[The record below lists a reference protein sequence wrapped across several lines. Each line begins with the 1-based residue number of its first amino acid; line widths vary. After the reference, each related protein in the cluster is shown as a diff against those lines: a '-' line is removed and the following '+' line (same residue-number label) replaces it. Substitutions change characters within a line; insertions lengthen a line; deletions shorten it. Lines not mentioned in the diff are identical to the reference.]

1 MWRRFAGQARRE
13 YTPHRD
19 NPYRIFFRM
28 NGPGRTLGVLHYGA
42 IKKAEI
48 LESARLPE
56 VEARERLRVLGMIFS
71 T

>member
-1 MWRRFAGQARRE
+1 MEVAGQARGE
-13 YTPHRD
+13 YTPLQNER
-19 NPYRIFFRM
+19 P
-28 NGPGRTLGVLHYGA
+28 GPNTWCLTLNYYGA